1 MHTIHSSSGMSAFE
15 TKAAGNKSLFPLDY
29 LQRSKN
35 HFMCDELLFCIA
47 SHSVHGVCLILNL
60 MMYMKVF
67 YKQKIVMQILTIM
80 KIMTSKD
87 L

>member
-1 MHTIHSSSGMSAFE
+1 MHTIRSSSGMRAFE
-15 TKAAGNKSLFPLDY
+15 TKAAGNKSIFPLDY

-35 HFMCDELLFCIA
+35 HFMCDELLFCITR
-47 SHSVHGVCLILNL
+47 HSVHGVCLILNL

-67 YKQKIVMQILTIM
+67 YTQKIVMQILTIM